1 MLETDTS
8 ILTRMPPIDREEAI
22 DWRALRCPRLRC
34 FGRSLRS
41 ELLILTARINFNP

>member
-8 ILTRMPPIDREEAI
+8 ILTRMPPIDRDHRI
-22 DWRALRCPRLRC
+22 DWRALRCPA
-34 FGRSLRS
+34 RSLRS